1 MADGATADG
10 PRWDGTSGVISK
22 LVRMEVSPVQLLIFQ
37 PTPFCNLNCTYC
49 YLPDR
54 QDKRTMSVDIVRT
67 TIQKL
72 KEEGLFDPE
81 LSIVWH
87 AGEPTVARRERYAE
101 YFAAVQEVLGD
112 SCGVVHHFQTNA
124 TLIDNA
130 WCDFIKEHRIA
141 VGVSIDGPDYI
152 HDRSRKS
159 WSGRGTLDKTLRGI
173 KALQENEI
181 EFHTISVIGEH
192 SLDHAKEI
200 YEFLVSLKPVLLAF
214 NVEEQEGVHRSS
226 SLTDRT
232 DRVERF
238 FRELYYLGKADSFE
252 PPIREF
258 ENACGSIAAGGGSDF
273 NTQVYPYRIFTVSV
287 EGDFT
292 TFSPE
297 LLGMKS
303 EAYGPLE
310 IGNIKTDSPRMA
322 LHSAKFKRLSTDVFA
337 GVKRCKETCDYF
349 EVCGGGAPANKL
361 FETGSFDASTTR
373 FCEQSVKA
381 PLRIVLEDLE
391 SALAG
396 THTGLKEFE
405 LDDKVHRLTPWDF

>member
-1 MADGATADG
+1 MDGAMADGAMADG
-10 PRWDGTSGVISK
+10 PRWDGTSGVICK

-67 TIQKL
+67 TIRKL
-72 KEEGLFDPE
+72 KDEGLLDPE

-101 YFAAVQEVLGD
+101 YFAAVKEVLGD
-112 SCGVVHHFQTNA
+112 SCAVVHHFQTNA

-141 VGVSIDGPDYI
+141 VGVSIDGPDYS
-152 HDRSRKS
+152 HDRSRTS

-192 SLDHAKEI
+192 SLEHAKEI

-214 NVEEQEGVHRSS
+214 NVEEQEGVHQNS

-238 FRELYYLGKADSFE
+238 FRELYYLGKANSFE

-258 ENACGSIAAGGGSDF
+258 ENACGSIAAGGGKRFQHAGLPVS
-273 NTQVYPYRIFTVSV
+273 NIYRLGGRRFHHVLARVTRYEVGSV
-287 EGDFT
+287 W
-292 TFSPE
+292 TF
-297 LLGMKS
+297 
-303 EAYGPLE
+303 
-310 IGNIKTDSPRMA
+310 GNRE
-322 LHSAKFKRLSTDVFA
+322 HQNRFSAR
-337 GVKRCKETCDYF
+337 
-349 EVCGGGAPANKL
+349 
-361 FETGSFDASTTR
+361 GSSFSKIQTLIDRR
-373 FCEQSVKA
+373 FCRREALQRD
-381 PLRIVLEDLE
+381 LRLLR
-391 SALAG
+391 SL
-396 THTGLKEFE
+396 
-405 LDDKVHRLTPWDF
+405 RWRRPRQ

>member
-1 MADGATADG
+1 
-10 PRWDGTSGVISK
+10 
-22 LVRMEVSPVQLLIFQ
+22 
-37 PTPFCNLNCTYC
+37 
-49 YLPDR
+49 
-54 QDKRTMSVDIVRT
+54 
-67 TIQKL
+67 
-72 KEEGLFDPE
+72 
-81 LSIVWH
+81 
-87 AGEPTVARRERYAE
+87 
-101 YFAAVQEVLGD
+101 
-112 SCGVVHHFQTNA
+112 
-124 TLIDNA
+124 
-130 WCDFIKEHRIA
+130 
-141 VGVSIDGPDYI
+141 
-152 HDRSRKS
+152 
-159 WSGRGTLDKTLRGI
+159 LRGI
-173 KALQENEI
+173 RALQENEI
-181 EFHTISVIGEH
+181 EFHTISVIGEN

-214 NVEEQEGVHRSS
+214 NVEEQEGVHQSS

-232 DRVERF
+232 DRVEQF
-238 FRELYYLGKADSFE
+238 FRELYYLGKADSFD

-258 ENACGSIAAGGGSDF
+258 ENACGSIAAGGASDF

-310 IGNIKTDSPRMA
+310 IGNIKTDSPRGA
-322 LHSAKFKRLSTDVFA
+322 LDSAKFKRLSTDVFA
-337 GVKRCKETCDYF
+337 GVKRCQETCDYF

-381 PLRIVLEDLE
+381 PLRVVLEDLE

-396 THTGLKEFE
+396 APTGLKEFE
-405 LDDKVHRLTPWDF
+405 PGDKVRRLTAWDF